1 MINPAP
7 VLRAAGFRFTWRRI
21 SQGRARVSLWRFD
34 DATGARLWIT
44 CAVTHDTRD
53 AIRARALALFTWA
66 RSVPTAPARTV
77 EAQAV
82 ALSLAITATR
92 LARLDVT
99 APFAPSAPAARREH
113 RRAA

>member
-7 VLRAAGFRFTWRRI
+7 ILRAAGFCFTWRRM
-21 SQGRARVSLWRFD
+21 SPGRARVSLWRID
-34 DATGARLWIT
+34 DSTGLRHWVT
-44 CAVTHDTRD
+44 CAVTHDSRD
-53 AIRARALALFTWA
+53 AIRARALALLTWA
-66 RSVPTAPARTV
+66 RSIPTTPKRTV

-82 ALSLAITATR
+82 ALSLAITASR

-99 APFAPSAPAARREH
+99 APFATSARTAPRQH